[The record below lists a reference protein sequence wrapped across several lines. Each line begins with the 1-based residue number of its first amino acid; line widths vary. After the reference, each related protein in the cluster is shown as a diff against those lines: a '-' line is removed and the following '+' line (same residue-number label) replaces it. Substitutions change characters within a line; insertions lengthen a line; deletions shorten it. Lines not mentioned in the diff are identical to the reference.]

1 MLTVL
6 YKRPNYSRAQQTTRF
21 FVNFFFFF
29 TALFFLFF
37 LLFNM
42 PRSIGRDPFTAMTTT
57 MQLVNKKR
65 KENCAPLPSSVD
77 TLCDT
82 TTTTKKK
89 KKSLVSAH
97 VNSQPGK
104 PKRKKHTLSRRRRNT
119 NNNNNTLTDDIAA
132 TSLLLLRTSST
143 TTTTT
148 TFSGGGFGGEDGC
161 GLVFSSL
168 PSLSGGKVGGDGGG
182 REGGRGGVLGE
193 DVKVDKTVVSP
204 AKVVLSTP
212 PQQPKTRTTKIR
224 VVLPLLA
231 LSAKRRAD
239 LGKLYDARELLKR
252 VKAVEKMF

>member
-1 MLTVL
+1 
-6 YKRPNYSRAQQTTRF
+6 
-21 FVNFFFFF
+21 
-29 TALFFLFF
+29 
-37 LLFNM
+37 M

-65 KENCAPLPSSVD
+65 KENCAPLLSSAD
-77 TLCDT
+77 TLCDTTT

-89 KKSLVSAH
+89 KKSLVSPH
-97 VNSQPGK
+97 VISQPGK
-104 PKRKKHTLSRRRRNT
+104 PKRKKHTPSRRRRN
-119 NNNNNTLTDDIAA
+119 NNNNTMTDDIAA

-148 TFSGGGFGGEDGC
+148 TFSGGGFGEDGC

-168 PSLSGGKVGGDGGG
+168 PSLSEGKLGGDGGV
-182 REGGRGGVLGE
+182 GVGAK
-193 DVKVDKTVVSP
+193 DVKVDKTVALP
-204 AKVVLSTP
+204 ARVVLSTP
-212 PQQPKTRTTKIR
+212 PQQPKTRMKIR

>member
-1 MLTVL
+1 
-6 YKRPNYSRAQQTTRF
+6 
-21 FVNFFFFF
+21 
-29 TALFFLFF
+29 
-37 LLFNM
+37 M

-57 MQLVNKKR
+57 MQLLNKKR

-82 TTTTKKK
+82 TTTTTTTKKKKKKK

-97 VNSQPGK
+97 VNAQPGK
-104 PKRKKHTLSRRRRNT
+104 PKRKKHTPSRRRRNT
-119 NNNNNTLTDDIAA
+119 NNNNNNTPTDDLAA

-148 TFSGGGFGGEDGC
+148 FSGGGFGGGEEGC

-168 PSLSGGKVGGDGGG
+168 PSLSEGKVGGNGGG
-182 REGGRGGVLGE
+182 GGGAK
-193 DVKVDKTVVSP
+193 DVKVDKTVASP
-204 AKVVLSTP
+204 ARAMLSTP
-212 PQQPKTRTTKIR
+212 PQQPKTRMKIR

-252 VKAVEKMF
+252 VKAVKKMF

>member
-1 MLTVL
+1 
-6 YKRPNYSRAQQTTRF
+6 
-21 FVNFFFFF
+21 
-29 TALFFLFF
+29 
-37 LLFNM
+37 M

-65 KENCAPLPSSVD
+65 KENCAPSPSD
-77 TLCDT
+77 TLCDD
-82 TTTTKKK
+82 TKKK
-89 KKSLVSAH
+89 KKSFGPLVSPH
-97 VNSQPGK
+97 VSSQPGK

-148 TFSGGGFGGEDGC
+148 TTTFSGGGFGGEDEC

-168 PSLSGGKVGGDGGG
+168 PSLSGGKLGGDGGG

-212 PQQPKTRTTKIR
+212 PQQPKTRMKIR

-239 LGKLYDARELLKR
+239 LGKLYDARELLKQ

>member
-148 TFSGGGFGGEDGC
+148 TFSGGGFGEDGC

-168 PSLSGGKVGGDGGG
+168 PSLSEGKLGGDGGG

>member
-1 MLTVL
+1 
-6 YKRPNYSRAQQTTRF
+6 
-21 FVNFFFFF
+21 
-29 TALFFLFF
+29 
-37 LLFNM
+37 M
-42 PRSIGRDPFTAMTTT
+42 PRSIGRDPFTAMTIT

-65 KENCAPLPSSVD
+65 KENCAPLLSSAD

-89 KKSLVSAH
+89 KKKSLVSPH
-97 VNSQPGK
+97 VSSQPGK
-104 PKRKKHTLSRRRRNT
+104 PKRKKHTPSRRRRNT
-119 NNNNNTLTDDIAA
+119 NNNDNNKNNNNTLTDDIAA

-148 TFSGGGFGGEDGC
+148 TFSGGGFGGEEEGC

-168 PSLSGGKVGGDGGG
+168 PSLSEGKVGGNGGG
-182 REGGRGGVLGE
+182 GGAK
-193 DVKVDKTVVSP
+193 DVKVDKSVASP
-204 AKVVLSTP
+204 ARAMLSTP
-212 PQQPKTRTTKIR
+212 PQQPKTRMKIR

-252 VKAVEKMF
+252 VKAVKKMF